1 MTAGVS
7 GRGRAGVAGLIA
19 VGLVLAWQFVI
30 VHYTFGGNW
39 TAWFC
44 TGGNLA
50 QPPLVA
56 SEHLYAFEHSDGYDG
71 QFYHYIAHDPL
82 FRRGLDRCIDA
93 ARLRYRRILM
103 PGLAYLL
110 AAGQDRAIDAALIA
124 VNLLAFF
131 AGVYWSSRYFAY
143 WGYNTYC
150 GLLFL
155 LVPTALVSM
164 DRMVVDLVFA
174 ALTMGFALYVTE
186 ERPRATFVVLVLA
199 PLARETGLVLVV
211 AYCVSVL
218 INRRFSRFLV
228 FACSLLPTL
237 AWYLFVNAH
246 TAPEGTKNWF
256 TWVPLA
262 AMLDRMTHLT
272 AYPFVPV
279 IKLAAQATD
288 VCAFL
293 GVLVAFL
300 FAFYRPAHKLPA
312 PIVLA
317 TYIMAAAGI
326 MLGPPVWID
335 VFAFGRV
342 LSPLLMLIALQA
354 FPSRAWARVLPL
366 ALVDPRI
373 SLQLGY
379 KLFQVVRALLA

>member
-1 MTAGVS
+1 MAAVPHRKG
-7 GRGRAGVAGLIA
+7 AAVAGLLAITLFLGWQA
-19 VGLVLAWQFVI
+19 LVVR
-30 VHYTFGGNW
+30 YTFAGNW

-56 SEHLYAFEHSDGYDG
+56 AEHLYVFKYSYGYDG

-82 FRRGLDRCIDA
+82 FRRGLDRYIDA
-93 ARLRYRRILM
+93 VRLRYRRILT

-110 AAGQDRAIDAALIA
+110 AAGQDRAIDGTLFA
-124 VNLLAFF
+124 VNLLALF
-131 AGVYWSSRYFAY
+131 AGVYWSSRYFTH
-143 WGYNTYC
+143 WGYNTRW

-155 LVPTALVSM
+155 LVPTVLVSL
-164 DRMVVDLVFA
+164 DRFVVDLAFA

-186 ERPRATFVVLVLA
+186 ERPWGAFVVLVLA
-199 PLARETGLVLVV
+199 PLARETGVVLVA
-211 AYCVSVL
+211 AYCGSL
-218 INRRFSRFLV
+218 LLNRRFSRMLV
-228 FACSLLPTL
+228 FASSLLPAL
-237 AWYLFVNAH
+237 AWYLFVSAH
-246 TAPEGTKNWF
+246 TEPDGTKNWF
-256 TWVPLA
+256 TWVPLVP
-262 AMLDRMTHLT
+262 MLEQMTHLT
-272 AYPFVPV
+272 AYSFIPL

-293 GVLVAFL
+293 GVLLAFF
-300 FAFYRPAHKLPA
+300 FAFYQPADKLPA
-312 PIVLA
+312 PTVLA
-317 TYIMAAAGI
+317 TCIMAAAGI
-326 MLGPPVWID
+326 MLGPPVWVD

-366 ALVDPRI
+366 ALVDARI

-379 KLFQVVRALLA
+379 KLFQVARALFT